1 MQVKEISALIRL
13 LEDPDETVFYHVK
26 DKILS
31 FGNEVIPL
39 LESAWETSFEP
50 LMQKRIENIIHQLQF
65 VNIKTGIREW
75 YLAGGKD
82 LLSGVLFVAKYQY
95 PDLNEEKIKHFINQ
109 LSQDVWLEL
118 NDYLTAPEKV
128 KVINKILYDIHGFS
142 GNKTNFHSPQNSFI
156 NTVLE
161 SKKGNPLSLGI
172 VYLLVCNKL
181 SMPVLG
187 VNLPEHFV
195 LAYIEDNIFKF
206 GQKIERKDILFYIN
220 PFNRGFI
227 FSSVEIDKFIQ
238 QINIMPSESHYLP
251 CKNTDIVVRM
261 LKNLVISYQK
271 LGYAEKQQE
280 IEELLKVFSE

>member
-1 MQVKEISALIRL
+1 
-13 LEDPDETVFYHVK
+13 
-26 DKILS
+26 
-31 FGNEVIPL
+31 
-39 LESAWETSFEP
+39 
-50 LMQKRIENIIHQLQF
+50 
-65 VNIKTGIREW
+65 
-75 YLAGGKD
+75 
-82 LLSGVLFVAKYQY
+82 
-95 PDLNEEKIKHFINQ
+95 
-109 LSQDVWLEL
+109 
-118 NDYLTAPEKV
+118 
-128 KVINKILYDIHGFS
+128 
-142 GNKTNFHSPQNSFI
+142 
-156 NTVLE
+156 
-161 SKKGNPLSLGI
+161 
-172 VYLLVCNKL
+172 
-181 SMPVLG
+181 MPVLG